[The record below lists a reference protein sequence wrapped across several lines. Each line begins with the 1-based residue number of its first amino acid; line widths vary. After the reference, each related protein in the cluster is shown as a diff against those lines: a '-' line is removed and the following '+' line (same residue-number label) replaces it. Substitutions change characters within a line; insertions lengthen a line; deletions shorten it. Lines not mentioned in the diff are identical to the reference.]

1 MGKLLD
7 KFKEKVQQYNS
18 IQLPE
23 EPDKLAKPDE
33 WLQWN
38 IKKRSSEVTKDAI
51 KNALMSPK
59 LSPNTWYEVLKE
71 ALGQEEADAIRAQ
84 ETTRSGYWNA
94 AELYIKEHPE
104 LLNHLTKEQKHDF
117 EFDTN
122 KYRRTVLTQL
132 INEKRIPDEAL
143 EEAKLYNYTSN
154 LIHFDIEKQ
163 LKVAGAFEK
172 LLNPEQLKAVE
183 DKLDS
188 EADVLTLPD
197 EKRMEYPYRNIC
209 NTLKA
214 NASKVIPN
222 NPEKLKEYE
231 DALSYA
237 SEHINMPSNAY
248 RDELKKQEAD
258 GEKVTGEYEKSV
270 KAKFTDGKYRD
281 LY

>member
-1 MGKLLD
+1 M
-7 KFKEKVQQYNS
+7 
-18 IQLPE
+18 
-23 EPDKLAKPDE
+23 
-33 WLQWN
+33 
-38 IKKRSSEVTKDAI
+38 
-51 KNALMSPK
+51 
-59 LSPNTWYEVLKE
+59 
-71 ALGQEEADAIRAQ
+71 
-84 ETTRSGYWNA
+84 
-94 AELYIKEHPE
+94 
-104 LLNHLTKEQKHDF
+104 
-117 EFDTN
+117 
-122 KYRRTVLTQL
+122 RRW
-132 INEKRIPDEAL
+132 K
-143 EEAKLYNYTSN
+143 
-154 LIHFDIEKQ
+154 
-163 LKVAGAFEK
+163 AFEK

-281 LY
+281 LYVEKNLNGKTEKVVENDKKDLLEDLKTNTYQMSEA